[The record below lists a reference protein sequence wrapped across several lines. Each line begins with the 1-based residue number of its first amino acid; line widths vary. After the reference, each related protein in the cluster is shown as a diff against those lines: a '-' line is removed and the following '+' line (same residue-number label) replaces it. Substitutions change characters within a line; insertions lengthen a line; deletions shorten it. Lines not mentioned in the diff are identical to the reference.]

1 MKHTT
6 YFRNFLSD
14 VVDLNITRLNN
25 LDSSV
30 TAIQNFLNGS
40 DWIPRIVGYE
50 GHGSWAH
57 RTIIKP
63 VENAPFDADLLVR
76 IDPVDGWTAKDY
88 VNTLRQT
95 FAANATYGP
104 KTTSSSHCVTITYA
118 DERMV
123 DVAPLVVA
131 RVWANDQE
139 VCNRQIDEFEASHPR
154 VYTDWFNE
162 RNGYSKN
169 NSFRKV
175 TRLVK
180 YLRDIKTTFTCPS
193 ILLTTL
199 LGERIS
205 WLDKDSDEF
214 KDTPTALQ
222 TVFGRLDDHLQA
234 NATVPLVANP
244 SGTGENFG
252 ALLTDGQYANLRAF
266 VHKYRGWID
275 EAIEED
281 DLDLSLTAWRRI
293 FGEAFAKDA
302 PTKATLAKSATVA
315 SLPALLSSV
324 AHHAD
329 RLVEMVRDF
338 GHSILPPT
346 FYRPPHLQE
355 PTWIEAWDENIEV
368 RVTATHHAGQNVAR
382 GVRVAPGETLSA
394 RGGIWFE
401 ARQSNGAPI
410 GGTYTIH
417 WRITNT
423 GTAALIARCP
433 RGDFY
438 GSWADGR
445 RWEPLAYRGV
455 HLAEAFVVR
464 QHDYKLVGRSQPFHV
479 LIE

>member
-1 MKHTT
+1 VKHTA
-6 YFRNFLSD
+6 YFKSFLSD
-14 VVDLNITRLNN
+14 VVDLNQTRLNN

-30 TAIQNFLNGS
+30 TAIKNFLNGS
-40 DWIPRIVGYE
+40 DWTPNIIGYE

-63 VENAPFDADLLVR
+63 VANAPFDADLLVR
-76 IDPVDGWTAKDY
+76 VDSVDGWTAKDY

-95 FAANATYGP
+95 FAANTTYGDM
-104 KTTSSSHCVTITYA
+104 TTSSSHCVTITYA

-131 RVWANDQE
+131 RVSVNEQE
-139 VCNRQIDEFEASHPR
+139 VCNRPSDAFEASNPKG
-154 VYTDWFNE
+154 YTDRFNE

-180 YLRDIKTTFTCPS
+180 YLRDIKKTFTCPS

-222 TVFGRLDDHLQA
+222 TIFGRLDDHLQA
-234 NATVPLVANP
+234 NATVPMVQNP
-244 SGTGENFG
+244 SSTGEDFG
-252 ALLTDGQYANLRAF
+252 DLLTDGQYTNLRIF
-266 VHKYRGWID
+266 VNKYRGWID
-275 EAIEED
+275 EAIQED
-281 DLDLSLTAWRRI
+281 DLDLSLTAWRRV
-293 FGEAFAKDA
+293 FGESFAKDA
-302 PTKATLAKSATVA
+302 PTKATLAKSVNVA
-315 SLPALLSSV
+315 RVPALLSSV

-329 RLVEMVRDF
+329 HLVEMVRDF
-338 GHSILPPT
+338 GHSILPAT
-346 FYRPPHLQE
+346 FYRPPHLKE
-355 PTWIEAWDENIEV
+355 PTWIEAWDERMQV
-368 RVTATHHAGQNVAR
+368 RVTATHHVGQNVAKC
-382 GVRVAPGETLSA
+382 VRVAPGEALRA

-410 GGTYTIH
+410 GGTYNIH

-423 GTAALIARCP
+423 GAAALIARCP

-438 GSWADGR
+438 GSWTDGR

-464 QHDYKLVGRSQPFHV
+464 QHDNKLVGQSKPFHV